1 MVKKIEL
8 DTTSAM
14 VVVPPRLREVF
25 SLIEDINETKA
36 VLQTKLLRLESLV
49 NTDKVRRLP
58 SQTVLQLMAG
68 AEKAARSMPSSPKKR
83 KTKKLPGKSHRTPRA
98 QLAAR
103 QTVLIQ
109 EVRALPEGEALR
121 HEVRK
126 APSGPGQ
133 KYPPELRVRM
143 RTFVRTHFD
152 PKNLERGYT
161 VFAKALGVS
170 QNSIRRWWDDKLDA
184 QA

>member
-58 SQTVLQLMAG
+58 
-68 AEKAARSMPSSPKKR
+68 
-83 KTKKLPGKSHRTPRA
+83 
-98 QLAAR
+98 
-103 QTVLIQ
+103 
-109 EVRALPEGEALR
+109 
-121 HEVRK
+121 
-126 APSGPGQ
+126 
-133 KYPPELRVRM
+133 
-143 RTFVRTHFD
+143 
-152 PKNLERGYT
+152 
-161 VFAKALGVS
+161 
-170 QNSIRRWWDDKLDA
+170 
-184 QA
+184 

>member
-83 KTKKLPGKSHRTPRA
+83 KTKKLPGKLRRTPRT
-98 QLAAR
+98 QMAAR
-103 QTVLIQ
+103 RTAMIQ

-121 HEVRK
+121 HEARK
-126 APSGPGQ
+126 MATGPGQ
-133 KYPPELRVRM
+133 KYPSELRVQM
-143 RTFVRTHFD
+143 RTFVQAHCN
-152 PKNLERGYT
+152 PKDENRGYT
-161 VFAKALGVS
+161 IFAQALGVS
-170 QNSIRRWWDDKLDA
+170 QDSIRRWWNDKTAA